1 MFTGSGS
8 LVCTLAGSLSGLN
21 GQLARRLRYVRRY
34 SSVRSRRKVPGGVP
48 VLSIGGK
55 YMMKN
60 ILAFIV
66 LAFLAVPFVA
76 LAQSSI
82 SLETLN
88 AVDIPPGSIVV
99 LSQEETGLPG
109 YIHQKYAFSCL
120 GELRLVD
127 YYGSA
132 FDPKDQDVLE
142 FERTMCSRQKFNDYD
157 TE

>member
-1 MFTGSGS
+1 MF
-8 LVCTLAGSLSGLN
+8 
-21 GQLARRLRYVRRY
+21 
-34 SSVRSRRKVPGGVP
+34 
-48 VLSIGGK
+48 
-55 YMMKN
+55 
-60 ILAFIV
+60 AFLV

-88 AVDIPPGSIVV
+88 AVDIPNDSISVF
-99 LSQEETGLPG
+99 SEEETGIPG
-109 YIHQKYAFSCL
+109 YIHQKYAVSCL

-132 FDPKDQDVLE
+132 FDPKDQDVLQ
-142 FERTMCSRQKFNDYD
+142 FERMMCTRQKMNDYD

>member
-1 MFTGSGS
+1 
-8 LVCTLAGSLSGLN
+8 
-21 GQLARRLRYVRRY
+21 
-34 SSVRSRRKVPGGVP
+34 
-48 VLSIGGK
+48 
-55 YMMKN
+55 MMK
-60 ILAFIV
+60 IMFAFIV
-66 LAFLAVPFVA
+66 VAFLAVPFA
-76 LAQSSI
+76 SFAQSPWG
-82 SLETLN
+82 SLETLS
-88 AVDIPPGSIVV
+88 VTGIPEDSIVV

-109 YIHQKYAFSCL
+109 YVHQKYAYYCL

>member
-1 MFTGSGS
+1 MMNKMF
-8 LVCTLAGSLSGLN
+8 
-21 GQLARRLRYVRRY
+21 
-34 SSVRSRRKVPGGVP
+34 
-48 VLSIGGK
+48 
-55 YMMKN
+55 
-60 ILAFIV
+60 AFIV

-88 AVDIPPGSIVV
+88 VVDIPNDSISVF
-99 LSQEETGLPG
+99 SEEETGFPG
-109 YIHQKYAFSCL
+109 YVHTKYAFNCL